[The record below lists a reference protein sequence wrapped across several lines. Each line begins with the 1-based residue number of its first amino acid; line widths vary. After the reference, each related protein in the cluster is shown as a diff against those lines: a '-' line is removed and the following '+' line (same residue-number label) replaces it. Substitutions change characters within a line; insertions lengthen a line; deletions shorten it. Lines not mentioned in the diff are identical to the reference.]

1 MAYLLRN
8 YLNVG
13 RTKFND
19 CCQTVLV
26 GLKSSGIVANSSFK
40 KKEIEQVRAL
50 RKMFLIT
57 AKLCQFFVH
66 SKAQNLTRFLSFQ
79 NKLHVYQVINQGLYA
94 SFLKRHSIISRIHM
108 NNIMNDIEIG
118 EIVSFEIG
126 DKKKSLQSC
135 CILFVCLFVCLFK
148 GTQQT
153 PTRDIN
159 TELAT
164 ANLTHTCL

>member
-57 AKLCQFFVH
+57 AKLC
-66 SKAQNLTRFLSFQ
+66 
-79 NKLHVYQVINQGLYA
+79 
-94 SFLKRHSIISRIHM
+94 
-108 NNIMNDIEIG
+108 
-118 EIVSFEIG
+118 
-126 DKKKSLQSC
+126 
-135 CILFVCLFVCLFK
+135 
-148 GTQQT
+148 
-153 PTRDIN
+153 
-159 TELAT
+159 
-164 ANLTHTCL
+164 